1 MVLGFNHNVRYKGE
15 LFHVQTEDS
24 GLDNPHI
31 VTLLYKGGVIL
42 ASRKT
47 GYADILKIENLESVV
62 EELMKEQHKE
72 MMRRLKSGEFDER
85 ALSAAAS
92 PFVEG
97 GDLSVTVSLP
107 PSFPSDPGF
116 FRSQDNPTPSAEVPV
131 PAPASLS
138 AAVPLDST
146 GLDAA
151 VLAFFDAHEA

>member
-31 VTLLYKGGVIL
+31 VTLLYKNGAIL

-47 GYADILKIENLESVV
+47 CYADILKMENLEIVV

-72 MMRRLKSGEFDER
+72 MMRRLKSGEFD
-85 ALSAAAS
+85 ASAFS
-92 PFVEG
+92 PGAVSSVGG
-97 GDLSVTVSLP
+97 GDPSTITSP
-107 PSFPSDPGF
+107 PPAFLAEPDHSGHSSDAPE
-116 FRSQDNPTPSAEVPV
+116 EVF
-131 PAPASLS
+131 
-138 AAVPLDST
+138 AAVPGPAAAHKKKNT

-151 VLAFFDAHEA
+151 VLAFFDARGT

>member
-31 VTLLYKGGVIL
+31 VTLLYKNGAIL

-47 GYADILKIENLESVV
+47 GYADILKMENLEVVV

-72 MMRRLKSGEFDER
+72 MMRRLKSGEFDAC
-85 ALSAAAS
+85 ALSPEAAS
-92 PFVEG
+92 SVGG
-97 GDLSVTVSLP
+97 GDPSTITSP
-107 PSFPSDPGF
+107 PPVFLGEPDHAGHADP
-116 FRSQDNPTPSAEVPV
+116 PEEV
-131 PAPASLS
+131 S
-138 AAVPLDST
+138 AAVSGPVVAQKASA

-151 VLAFFDAHEA
+151 VLAFFNARGK